1 MHPVG
6 DARSGEA
13 CQRFQ
18 TLGFPANGTVMGSG
32 FRFRN
37 RYGLGRFLAYSSP
50 RRRQLFGDSVEKLE
64 LKSGLEWGGRQL
76 GLPYCPFGHLIGL
89 WSPVCG
95 LVGRVS
101 RYAGAS
107 ILSKGGPW
115 LVSLAMRRRF

>member
-50 RRRQLFGDSVEKLE
+50 AGVTFRPLQPFSRPRLNGCRSTQSCLRSHYITWGDSTYVYDVSIDNMHTELTAPEHSPFEK
-64 LKSGLEWGGRQL
+64 
-76 GLPYCPFGHLIGL
+76 
-89 WSPVCG
+89 
-95 LVGRVS
+95 
-101 RYAGAS
+101 
-107 ILSKGGPW
+107 
-115 LVSLAMRRRF
+115 